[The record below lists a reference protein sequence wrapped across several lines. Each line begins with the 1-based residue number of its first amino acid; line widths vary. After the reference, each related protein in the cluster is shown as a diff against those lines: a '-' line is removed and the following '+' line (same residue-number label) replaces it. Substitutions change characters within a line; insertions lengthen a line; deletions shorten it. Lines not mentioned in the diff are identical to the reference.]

1 MRQQGNV
8 FQMKEQNKTP
18 EEQVNDME
26 IDNVPKKEFRVM
38 IVKMIQELGKR
49 IDAWSKKLQAVF
61 NNKLKYFKGID
72 FIKCY

>member
-1 MRQQGNV
+1 MRQQRSM

-18 EEQVNDME
+18 EEQVSGME
-26 IDNVPKKEFRVM
+26 IDNVHKKEFRVM

-49 IDAWSKKLQAVF
+49 IDAQNKKLQAVF
-61 NNKLKYFKGID
+61 NKELKYFKGID